1 MEATRGNA
9 MTEAE
14 TLFNAAYIRN
24 LLEERRLTITNIQK
38 ARRIVLETDKEIIE
52 AICLPAVAYDK
63 DSVQTDGQSD
73 VVINI
78 LDRLHIERSKQRYDM
93 TKLNAILDG
102 KESEIEWLDGQV
114 FSLPAMLQKTIIARF
129 YDGLTNA
136 ETERKLYMSA
146 NSAHRHVKNGIAIIA
161 QNYVQ
166 TCSPQVI

>member
-1 MEATRGNA
+1 

-14 TLFNAAYIRN
+14 QKNIFNTLYIRN

-63 DSVQTDGQSD
+63 DAVQTDGAGDSA
-73 VVINI
+73 ISI

-102 KESEIEWLDGQV
+102 KESEIEWLDAQV

-136 ETERKLYMSA
+136 ETERKLYIGKDVA
-146 NSAHRHVKNGIAIIA
+146 REFVKRGIAIIA
-161 QNYVQ
+161 EKVTHPNPPNEQ
-166 TCSPQVI
+166 

>member
-1 MEATRGNA
+1 

-52 AICLPAVAYDK
+52 AICLPAFAYDK
-63 DSVQTDGQSD
+63 EAVQSDGQSD

-102 KESEIEWLDGQV
+102 KESEIEWLDAQV
-114 FSLPAMLQKTIIARF
+114 FSLPATLQKTIIARF

-136 ETERKLYMSA
+136 ETERKLYMGEDC
-146 NSAHRHVKNGIAIIA
+146 AHRHVRKGIAIIVE
-161 QNYVQ
+161 NYAHLCPPEVN
-166 TCSPQVI
+166 